1 MSFIL
6 KISAF
11 IRRQS
16 FEVTLETMLVFLC
29 SWTLFVE
36 MSPMSSA
43 KKERKEGRE
52 LSMSP
57 VLIQNRLV
65 GEISLTQNT
74 SPPPARRTSFV
85 GCHSVFKFYHLSI
98 CIYINQSSN
107 SIYLSIYIYINL
119 SIVKCLGIRNG

>member
-85 GCHSVFKFYHLSI
+85 GCHSVYLSIHLHIYQSIFKF
-98 CIYINQSSN
+98 
-107 SIYLSIYIYINL
+107 YLSIYLHIYQ
-119 SIVKCLGIRNG
+119 SIHSEMFRYSEWLKG